1 MEIFWD
7 YIKNNYPNL
16 LGIFI
21 YIGIL
26 FPSLIV
32 NFLMLLT
39 IALVLIILP
48 VFLLVAFISPS
59 IFDNN
64 RSYNRVMDLLGGL
77 GFWIGVNV
85 NKIHRQILVDLPVIL
100 IKGSITTV
108 SKRINN
114 NYIDKYSIVFTSFI
128 DGMKKNLNNVSKG
141 KNNSKEEELKWW
153 KRILFYP
160 PGLVIIAFPFLILF
174 ILMFLFSIP
183 LWILI
188 LWIVEYV

>member
-16 LGIFI
+16 LGILI

-32 NFLMLLT
+32 NCLMLLT

-48 VFLLVAFISPS
+48 VFLLVAFISPT
-59 IFDNN
+59 ILDNN
-64 RSYNRVMDLLGGL
+64 RSYNRAVDLIGGL

-85 NKIHRQILVDLPVIL
+85 NKSHRQILVDLPVIL
-100 IKGSITTV
+100 IKRSITKV
-108 SKRINN
+108 SKGFNKY
-114 NYIDKYSIVFTSFI
+114 YIDIYVHMFTSFI
-128 DGMKKNLNNVSKG
+128 DGMKKSLSNVSKR

-153 KRILFYP
+153 MRILFYP
-160 PGLVIIAFPFLILF
+160 PGLIMMASPFLILF
-174 ILMFLFSIP
+174 VIMFIFSVP
-183 LWILI
+183 LWLLIILI
-188 LWIVEYV
+188 IEYA